1 MGKAGLYFNTIIR
14 LSGKQVLYQCLRR
27 FNGKL
32 RSLFGIKY
40 KFSHYKE
47 GNLLHL
53 KQVVLKYETLKDGV
67 FTFINLPAEFNGEWE
82 NKELGPLWSFNIN
95 YMDYLLQ
102 PSMGAEEGK
111 KWIFRFIETE
121 KNNKVG
127 MAPYCISLRFV
138 NWVKFL
144 SINKKSFSVEEK
156 RVVDTSLY
164 SQYRILDRNLE
175 YNLAGNH
182 LLENIFTLLWA
193 AYYFDDK
200 TIFRKASRLLKRE
213 LEKQTLP
220 GGANYEQSPMYHCII
235 LDRVLDAVNLL
246 QNNGRFEGDKELLAF
261 LREKAGLMLG
271 WLQYICYE
279 DGSYPLFNDSAKEIA
294 PLPSALFDYAS
305 RLGIRGEA
313 SVDKAAGYYAARG
326 SNYELRMDVGGI
338 AASYIPGHSH
348 ADTFNFELRVGGKP
362 FIVDTGISNY
372 NICERRFY
380 ERSTAAHNTVVVNG
394 EDSSRVWSA
403 FRCAQRAEVVAV
415 DEGDGSITATHNGY
429 RKRGVMHTRSFSWE
443 KERVT
448 VKDKLTRNVQAVAY
462 LHFAIGVDVSL
473 KDNTLSTPYADII
486 FSGAK
491 NIEIC
496 AGEYSTEYNRFKK
509 CVVTAVTF
517 EGELTTI
524 VTVR

>member
-27 FNGKL
+27 INGKL

-40 KFSHYKE
+40 RFYHYKE
-47 GNLLHL
+47 GKLLHL
-53 KQVVLKYETLKDGV
+53 KQTVFKYETLKDGV
-67 FTFINLPAEFNGEWE
+67 FTFINLPATFKGEWE

-111 KWIFRFIETE
+111 NWIFRFIETE
-121 KNNKVG
+121 QNNKVG

-144 SINKKSFSVEEK
+144 SINRENFSTEEK

-164 SQYRILDRNLE
+164 SQYRILDSNLE

-200 TIFRKASRLLKRE
+200 SIFRKSSRLLIKE
-213 LEKQTLP
+213 LGKQTLS

-246 QNNGRFEGDKELLAF
+246 QNNGCFAGDEELLAF
-261 LREKAGLMLG
+261 LCKKAELMLG
-271 WLQYICYE
+271 WLRYICYK
-279 DGSYPLFNDSAKEIA
+279 DGSYPLFNDSAEEIA
-294 PLPSALFDYAS
+294 PSPSELFDYAS
-305 RLGIRGEA
+305 RLGISGVA
-313 SVDKAAGYYAARG
+313 SVDKEAGYYVAAGY
-326 SNYELRMDVGGI
+326 NYELRMDVGGI

-348 ADTFNFELRVGGKP
+348 ADTFNFELRVAGKP

-372 NICERRFY
+372 NVCERRFY
-380 ERSTAAHNTVVVNG
+380 ERSTAAHNTVVVGGMN
-394 EDSSRVWSA
+394 SSRVWSA
-403 FRCAQRAEVVAV
+403 FRCARRAEVVAV
-415 DEGDGSITATHNGY
+415 DEGDSCITATHNGY
-429 RKRGVMHTRSFSWE
+429 RKQGVMHTRSFSWQN
-443 KERVT
+443 ERVI
-448 VKDKLTRNVQAVAY
+448 VQDKLSKNIKAVAY
-462 LHFAIGVDVSL
+462 LHFATGIDVAL
-473 KDNTLSTPYADII
+473 KENNLSTTVADILL
-486 FSGAK
+486 SGAK
-491 NIEIC
+491 NVEISK
-496 AGEYSTEYNRFKK
+496 GEYSTEYNLYKK
-509 CVVTAVTF
+509 CVVVAITF
-517 EGELTTI
+517 EGELTSVI
-524 VTVR
+524 TVK

>member
-53 KQVVLKYETLKDGV
+53 KQVVLKYETLKGGV

-193 AYYFDDK
+193 AYYFNDK

-261 LREKAGLMLG
+261 LREKAGLMSG

-279 DGSYPLFNDSAKEIA
+279 DGSYPLFNDSAEDIA

-305 RLGIRGEA
+305 RLGISSEA

-326 SNYELRMDVGGI
+326 RNYELRMDVGGI

-348 ADTFNFELRVGGKP
+348 ADTFNFEMRVGGKP

-429 RKRGVMHTRSFSWE
+429 RKQGVMHTRKFSWYD
-443 KERVT
+443 
-448 VKDKLTRNVQAVAY
+448 DKVIVSDTLSNNAQGKAY
-462 LHFAIGVDVSL
+462 IHFAPGISVEHKGCTLHTTMATIGFENAESIEVFNGEVS
-473 KDNTLSTPYADII
+473 DAY
-486 FSGAK
+486 
-491 NIEIC
+491 NILQHSV
-496 AGEYSTEYNRFKK
+496 YV
-509 CVVTAVTF
+509 VVTF
-517 EGELTTI
+517 KGSLFTT
-524 VTVR
+524 VSV